1 MKQIKNYISNSWCD
15 GESTIDVFNPASG
28 EKIARV
34 AAASAEDVN
43 RALECAERAAQSYGA
58 FSINQRKALI
68 DALIDKLKAHE
79 DEIVD
84 LLVEETGK
92 TREVASYDFT
102 MLVDCLAYYIE
113 EVKRHYGETIPDYD
127 GGHLNF
133 LSYQP
138 VGVVAGLLTW
148 NFPLLNLGYK
158 LGPALASG
166 CASVFKISDR
176 TPLASMR
183 VAELID
189 TIDFPEG
196 TVNFLCGRGSVVS
209 TAMAQSSIPRLLTM
223 IGSTF
228 AGKKLIEQSPSSV
241 KRFSLELGG
250 DAPVVVFADA
260 DLDAAVADI
269 VGLKL
274 ANAGQI
280 CVAPNRVFVHESLYD
295 AFIEKAKALM
305 ESYRLLGDAGEGPEL
320 SPLVSEASVEKMVEF
335 CQASMHGG
343 TVVTGGRRAQRTGY
357 FLEPTLI
364 KDVDRES
371 KLTCEEIFGP
381 IMPVMPF
388 SEDEDIFAV
397 ANDTVYGLSAY
408 VYTQNLN
415 RALEAE
421 KRLLFGNILINEVYY
436 SLQLPHGGLKQSGF
450 GKDVSRLALDD
461 YYDIKRIS
469 IKR

>member
-1 MKQIKNYISNSWCD
+1 MKLLNYIANEWVDNEDS
-15 GESTIDVFNPASG
+15 IDIFNPASG
-28 EKIARV
+28 ELIGSI
-34 AAASAEDVN
+34 AAASEADVD
-43 RALECAERAAQSYGA
+43 RALEHAAQASVVYGNYT
-58 FSINQRKALI
+58 INERKALI
-68 DALIDKLKAHE
+68 DALIMKLKAAE
-79 DEIVD
+79 SEIVN

-92 TREVASYDFT
+92 TQEIASYDFN
-102 MLVDCLAYYIE
+102 MLVDCLGYYVE

-138 VGVVAGLLTW
+138 IGVVAGVLTW

-166 CASVFKISDR
+166 CASVMKISDR
-176 TPLASMR
+176 TPMASMR
-183 VAELID
+183 VATLIHEVG
-189 TIDFPEG
+189 FPDG
-196 TVNFLCGRGSVVS
+196 TVNFLCGRGKVVIPALAKS
-209 TAMAQSSIPRLLTM
+209 TIPRMLTM
-223 IGSTF
+223 IGSTL
-228 AGKKLIEQSPSSV
+228 AGKKMIEASPTTV

-250 DAPVVVFADA
+250 DAPVLIFEDA
-260 DLDAAVADI
+260 DLDAAVADV

-280 CVAPNRVFVHESLYD
+280 CVAPNRVFVHESIYES
-295 AFIEKAKALM
+295 FIDKAQALM
-305 ESYRLLGDAGEGPEL
+305 ESYRFLGNPGGGPEL
-320 SPLVSEASVEKMVEF
+320 SPLCTEASLSQMVEF
-335 CQASMHGG
+335 CQPEMHGG
-343 TVVTGGRRAQRTGY
+343 TVVTGGKRADRPGY

-364 KDVDRES
+364 RDVDRES

-381 IMPVMPF
+381 ILPVMPF
-388 SEDEDIFAV
+388 NNAEDIFAV

-408 VYTQNLN
+408 VYTQDLG

-421 KRLLFGNILINEVYY
+421 KRLLFGNILINEAFY

-461 YYDIKRIS
+461 YFDIKRIS

>member
-1 MKQIKNYISNSWCD
+1 MIIKNFIDNEFV
-15 GESTIDVFNPASG
+15 ESDDTIEVYNPATG
-28 EKIARV
+28 EKISQV
-34 AAASAEDVN
+34 SSASAEDVN
-43 RALECAERAAQSYGA
+43 CALHAAKNAADSYGQL
-58 FSINQRKALI
+58 SINARKVLI
-68 DALIDKLKAHE
+68 DELIIKLKD
-79 DEIVD
+79 DEETIID
-84 LLVEETGK
+84 LLIQETGK
-92 TREVASYDFT
+92 TYDVASYDFN
-102 MLVDCLAYYIE
+102 MLVDCLGYYVE

-138 VGVVAGLLTW
+138 IGVVAGLLTW

-166 CASVFKISDR
+166 CASVFKISDK
-176 TPLASMR
+176 TPMASMR
-183 VAELID
+183 VAELINEVA
-189 TIDFPEG
+189 FPKG
-196 TVNFLCGRGSVVS
+196 TVNLLCGPGKVVS
-209 TAMAQSSIPRLLTM
+209 DALAQSPIPRLLTI

-228 AGKKLIEQSPSSV
+228 AGKKLIEQSPTTV
-241 KRFSLELGG
+241 KRLSLELGG
-250 DAPVVVFADA
+250 DAPVLVFDDA

-280 CVAPNRVFVHESLYD
+280 CVAPNRVFVHRSIYE

-305 ESYRLLGDAGEGPEL
+305 ESYRYVGDAGAGPEL
-320 SPLVSEASVEKMVEF
+320 SPVVSEASVEQMLKF
-335 CQASMHGG
+335 CQPESHKG
-343 TVVTGGRRAQRTGY
+343 TVVTGGKRANRPGY
-357 FLEPTLI
+357 FMQPTLI
-364 KDVDRES
+364 KDVARDS
-371 KLTCEEIFGP
+371 ALTCEEIFGP

-388 SEDEDIFAV
+388 DDSDDAFAL
-397 ANDTVYGLSAY
+397 ANDTEYGLSAY
-408 VYTQNLN
+408 VYTQNLS

-421 KRLLFGNILINEVYY
+421 KRLIFGNILINEAYY

-450 GKDVSRLALDD
+450 GKDVSRLALED

>member
-1 MKQIKNYISNSWCD
+1 MKLLNYIGGDWVDSD
-15 GESTIDVFNPASG
+15 DAIEIFNPANG
-28 EKIARV
+28 ERIGSV
-34 AAASAEDVN
+34 AAASEADVD
-43 RALECAERAAQSYGA
+43 RALEQAQKASLVYGA
-58 FSINQRKALI
+58 LTINERKTLI
-68 DALIDKLKAHE
+68 DSVITKLKEAE
-79 DEIVD
+79 SEIVN

-92 TREVASYDFT
+92 THEIASYDFN
-102 MLVDCLAYYIE
+102 MLVDCLSYYVE

-138 VGVVAGLLTW
+138 IGVVAAVLTW

-166 CASVFKISDR
+166 CASVIKISER
-176 TPLASMR
+176 TPMASMR
-183 VAELID
+183 VAELIHE
-189 TIDFPEG
+189 IGFPAG
-196 TVNFLCGRGSVVS
+196 TVNFLCGGGRVVIPALARS
-209 TAMAQSSIPRLLTM
+209 KIPRMLTM
-223 IGSTF
+223 IGSTL
-228 AGKKLIEQSPSSV
+228 AGKKMIEASPTTV

-250 DAPVVVFADA
+250 DAPVLVFDDA
-260 DLDAAVADI
+260 DFDAAVADV

-280 CVAPNRVFVHESLYD
+280 CVAPNRVFVHESIYE

-305 ESYRLLGDAGEGPEL
+305 ESYRFLDDSGNGPEL
-320 SPLVSEASVEKMVEF
+320 SPLCTKASLEQMVDF
-335 CQASMHGG
+335 CQPANHGG
-343 TVVTGGRRAQRTGY
+343 IVVTGGKRAERPGY

-364 KDVDRES
+364 RDVDRNS

-388 SEDEDIFAV
+388 NDSEDIFAL

-408 VYTQNLN
+408 VYTKSLS

-421 KRLLFGNILINEVYY
+421 KRLLFGNILINEAFY

>member
-1 MKQIKNYISNSWCD
+1 MKLLNYVADEWVDS
-15 GESTIDVFNPASG
+15 ESMIDVFNPATG
-28 EKIARV
+28 EAYAGV
-34 AAASAEDVN
+34 AAATEKDVD
-43 RALECAERAAQSYGA
+43 RALKSARDAAEVYGQ
-58 FSINQRKALI
+58 FTINERKVLI
-68 DALIDKLKAHE
+68 DRVIQKLKEHE
-79 DEIVD
+79 GSITR
-84 LLVEETGK
+84 LLIEETGK
-92 TREVASYDFT
+92 TEEIAGYDFN
-102 MLVDCLAYYIE
+102 MLVDCLAYYTE

-138 VGVVAGLLTW
+138 VGVVAGVLTW

-166 CASVFKISDR
+166 CASVMKISER
-176 TPLASMR
+176 TPVASMR

-189 TIDFPEG
+189 EVGFPPG
-196 TVNFLCGRGSVVS
+196 TVNFICGNGRVVIPALS
-209 TAMAQSSIPRLLTM
+209 KSEIPRLLTM
-223 IGSTF
+223 IGSTQ
-228 AGKKLIEQSPSSV
+228 AGKKMVEHSPTSV

-250 DAPVVVFADA
+250 DAPVLVFQDA
-260 DLDAAVADI
+260 DLDAAVADV

-280 CVAPNRVFVHESLYD
+280 CVAPNRVFVHESIYE
-295 AFIEKAKALM
+295 AFIKKAKALM
-305 ESYRLLGDAGEGPEL
+305 ESYRYLGDPGDGPEI
-320 SPLVSEASVEKMVEF
+320 SPVCTEASINRMVEL
-335 CQASMHGG
+335 CQSENHGG
-343 TVVTGGRRAQRTGY
+343 TIVTGGERAPRSGY

-364 KDVDRES
+364 RDVKRKS

-388 SEDEDIFAV
+388 GDDEDIFAT

-408 VYTQNLN
+408 LYTENLN
-415 RALEAE
+415 TALEAE
-421 KRLLFGNILINEVYY
+421 KRLLFGNIMINEAHY

-450 GKDVSRLALDD
+450 GKDVSRLALKD